1 MIVPFF
7 SALFVPTTNESR
19 SKKMSLR
26 HMAVNGECQL
36 CQSKSNC
43 LRTNLALLNLHL
55 MFSPPSSS
63 FQNNYQIAL
72 MLCCY
77 LPENGN

>member
-19 SKKMSLR
+19 RKKMSLR
-26 HMAVNGECQL
+26 HMSVNGECQL

-55 MFSPPSSS
+55 MFSP
-63 FQNNYQIAL
+63 
-72 MLCCY
+72 
-77 LPENGN
+77 LPELAGQLSDCINAPLLPPRKW